1 VSLQADSVDLD
12 SVGFDKLDNVECT
25 GGLGARVLDVVVVVV
40 EFDTWVGGR
49 GGCECNGNIGF
60 SNGLVPQ
67 TRAVRSILIESCI
80 ILDRTFLQKLKFIQV
95 PSFTTSQ
102 A

>member
-1 VSLQADSVDLD
+1 MSLQADSVDLD
-12 SVGFDKLDNVECT
+12 SVGLDKLDNFECT
-25 GGLGARVLDVVVVVV
+25 GGLGAGVLDVVVVVV
-40 EFDTWVGGR
+40 EFDSWIGGR
-49 GGCECNGNIGF
+49 GGCECDWDIGF

-67 TRAVRSILIESCI
+67 TRAVRSILIESCK
-80 ILDRTFLQKLKFIQV
+80 ILDQTFLQELECIQI